1 MDEGYPVGELAR
13 RLGVSVRTLH
23 HYDAIGLVVP
33 SHRTDAGYRAYS
45 AADVERLSHV
55 VAYRACGL
63 SLGDIAT
70 LLDGDIAD
78 RAEHLR
84 HQLDLLDER
93 LGALGEQREVLRR
106 AWEAQQMGIDLD
118 PSEIVEV
125 FGSEDPTQYA
135 EEVRDRWGDTDA
147 YRQSRERTSRYRA
160 EDWAAAQAEG
170 EEVLA
175 EFVACLV
182 AGEPA
187 DGPRADAAARAHREQ
202 INRWYYACDVE
213 MQVGLAEMYL
223 ADPRFTAYYDDRMP
237 GLAQYVHDAIVA
249 SALREG

>member
-1 MDEGYPVGELAR
+1 
-13 RLGVSVRTLH
+13 
-23 HYDAIGLVVP
+23 
-33 SHRTDAGYRAYS
+33 
-45 AADVERLSHV
+45 
-55 VAYRACGL
+55 
-63 SLGDIAT
+63 
-70 LLDGDIAD
+70 
-78 RAEHLR
+78 
-84 HQLDLLDER
+84 
-93 LGALGEQREVLRR
+93 
-106 AWEAQQMGIDLD
+106 MGIDLD